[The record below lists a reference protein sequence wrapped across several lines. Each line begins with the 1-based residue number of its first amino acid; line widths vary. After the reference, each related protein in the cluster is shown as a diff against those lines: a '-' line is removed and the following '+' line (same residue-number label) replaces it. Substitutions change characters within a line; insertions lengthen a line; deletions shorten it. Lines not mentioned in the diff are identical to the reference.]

1 MAGSVGEE
9 EYLMKN
15 FWRMRDWSIFSVP
28 YAYVDHC
35 SYLADTL
42 FVQNKV
48 RLKFNRE
55 YTKTE
60 SPYHIIFCKVRKKDA
75 ERFEEALERL
85 NNKML
90 LCGYRDYPEVCSE
103 IAEMLEEGMK
113 ARESGEAVYNN

>member
-1 MAGSVGEE
+1 
-9 EYLMKN
+9 MKN
-15 FWRMRDWSIFSVP
+15 FWRMRACSIFSVP

-48 RLKFNRE
+48 RLKFKNE
-55 YTKTE
+55 YVKAE
-60 SPYHIIFCKVRKKDA
+60 SPYRIIFCKVRRKDT

-90 LCGYRDYPEVCSE
+90 LCGYRYYPEVCSE
-103 IAEMLEEGMK
+103 IAGMFEEGMK
-113 ARESGEAVYNN
+113 ARESGEAVCNN